1 MKIPLKR
8 TLFFLILVLF
18 FTNCNKSKT
27 AINIQQE
34 KILAEDFDSFYNQFH
49 SDSLFQMARIKFP
62 LEGENI
68 DGFKKTKWTK
78 ENWNLLKT
86 KIYDVD
92 TTKFKTNYK
101 KTNTGFIEKCY
112 TEDSGFSSEYRFKM
126 TGNKWYLVYAID
138 KNL

>member
-1 MKIPLKR
+1 MKILLKR
-8 TLFFLILVLF
+8 ALFFLILVLF

-34 KILAEDFDSFYNQFH
+34 KILAENFNSFYDQFH

-62 LEGENI
+62 LEGGNI
-68 DGFKKTKWTK
+68 DGFRKAKWEK
-78 ENWNLLKT
+78 EDWNMLKI

-92 TTKFKTNYK
+92 TTKFKINYK
-101 KTNTGFIEKCY
+101 KTNTSFIEKCY
-112 TEDSGFSSEYRFKM
+112 AEDSGFSSEYRFKM
-126 TGNKWYLVYAID
+126 MENKWYLVYALD